1 LTAKSLADGL
11 VKISVSD
18 SGVGISDSK
27 RKLFSISKIQSTN
40 GTDGEKGTGLGL
52 MLSYEFMKL
61 NGGQI
66 DINSLGKG
74 QHFILRLKWTLNK

>member
-18 SGVGISDSK
+18 SGVGISDKIK

-40 GTDGEKGTGLGL
+40 GTDGEKGWVG
-52 MLSYEFMKL
+52 SW
-61 NGGQI
+61 
-66 DINSLGKG
+66 
-74 QHFILRLKWTLNK
+74 LRVHETKRRTD